1 MYERKERWEEERRGG
16 REEGH
21 VGRMEWDRTGEEL
34 VACHVSHLKQSL
46 QGPSQETR
54 VILFISLMVRIKGP
68 IIWVLLILKKK
79 HKVLGNTKAIYLPAS
94 SNLVFLFIYLRL

>member
-21 VGRMEWDRTGEEL
+21 VGRMEWDRPGEGL

-46 QGPSQETR
+46 QGPSQENR
-54 VILFISLMVRIKGP
+54 VILFIGLMVRI
-68 IIWVLLILKKK
+68 IWPDYMGFINLKKK
-79 HKVLGNTKAIYLPAS
+79 NIKS
-94 SNLVFLFIYLRL
+94 